1 MGEGGGESINFKTKR
16 HNCASA
22 HHSLN
27 VRYNV
32 KRSQL
37 KQRQKKGGGGG
48 SGVASSS
55 LLLNP
60 SDQYFFALSA
70 LNKEAL
76 HYREGY
82 QSWLSSEEQAIHKPE
97 SLFLQ
102 QYLLKTVS
110 RMLRRRTDEMRQ
122 IHFLQPNGKTN
133 KRNCIKL
140 LILYILTSV
149 CIFSILFSIHFLGSN
164 KENL

>member
-48 SGVASSS
+48 RAWRA
-55 LLLNP
+55 LL
-60 SDQYFFALSA
+60 S
-70 LNKEAL
+70 
-76 HYREGY
+76 
-82 QSWLSSEEQAIHKPE
+82 
-97 SLFLQ
+97 
-102 QYLLKTVS
+102 YLTL
-110 RMLRRRTDEMRQ
+110 
-122 IHFLQPNGKTN
+122 
-133 KRNCIKL
+133 
-140 LILYILTSV
+140 LTS
-149 CIFSILFSIHFLGSN
+149 ISLR
-164 KENL
+164 

>member
-1 MGEGGGESINFKTKR
+1 MGEGGGESINFIRNNNQRKTKR

-37 KQRQKKGGGGG
+37 KQRQKKGGGEG

-70 LNKEAL
+70 LNIEAL

-82 QSWLSSEEQAIHKPE
+82 QSHVYQGRNKLSTN
-97 SLFLQ
+97 
-102 QYLLKTVS
+102 LKVS
-110 RMLRRRTDEMRQ
+110 
-122 IHFLQPNGKTN
+122 FFNN
-133 KRNCIKL
+133 
-140 LILYILTSV
+140 
-149 CIFSILFSIHFLGSN
+149 IF
-164 KENL
+164 